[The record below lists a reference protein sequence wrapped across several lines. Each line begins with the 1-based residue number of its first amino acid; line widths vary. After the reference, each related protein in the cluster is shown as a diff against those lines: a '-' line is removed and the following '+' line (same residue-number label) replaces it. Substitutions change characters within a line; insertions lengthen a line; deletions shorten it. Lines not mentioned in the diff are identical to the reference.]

1 MAEAAVPVSHFQG
14 DQATAGN
21 NTISE
26 SGVAGASRGAPNSSP
41 LNMFPQ
47 VNFIL

>member
-14 DQATAGN
+14 DQVTAGN
-21 NTISE
+21 NLTSE
-26 SGVAGASRGAPNSSP
+26 SGVTGAARGAPNSSP

-47 VNFIL
+47 VNFIF